1 MHFLEVVKKKMYD
14 NSDMECIKKK
24 KKTVTITVIKR
35 RKEKFLTIFCV
46 PGCGQVLLT

>member
-14 NSDMECIKKK
+14 NSDMECIKK